1 MYSGTW
7 VDNETIIGWYM
18 CNGDNGTVN
27 LVDKFVRG
35 GITSGASGGSDDSVI
50 VQHNHSGWALLNGN
64 HGHNIKTLGLA
75 GNVQRLEAAVSKGN
89 VSYSADIVVVGG
101 SHIHSL
107 DINEEGISG
116 VDKNIPAYYTLIFI
130 QRIN

>member
-35 GITSGASGGSDDSVI
+35 GITSGASGGSDDAV
-50 VQHNHSGWALLNGN
+50 VVVHNHNATQPP
-64 HGHNIKTLGLA
+64 H
-75 GNVQRLEAAVSKGN
+75 
-89 VSYSADIVVVGG
+89 
-101 SHIHSL
+101 SHIITLYQDSRNDGTRVEGTDSL
-107 DINEEGISG
+107 VSVSPLSTYERQPSITVYNKGVSG